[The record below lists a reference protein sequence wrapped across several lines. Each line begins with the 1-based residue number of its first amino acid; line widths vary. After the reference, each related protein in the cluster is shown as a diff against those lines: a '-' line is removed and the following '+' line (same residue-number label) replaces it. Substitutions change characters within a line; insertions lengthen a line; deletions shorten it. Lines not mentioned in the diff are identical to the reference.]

1 MKRFKD
7 FSIKRKLLTGFM
19 AMVFLILLTGAI
31 GIFGMLRISRMDTY
45 LYQNQ
50 MLPVDDLVSLI
61 ESAYQIRVDSRG
73 AIINAGN
80 TNELDKIS
88 SSVAKEYQT
97 FQKHAEVYSELV
109 TNPDS
114 VEILEYATSFM
125 EQNYI
130 PAIEKSIEIAK
141 AGDPKQAYAVIT
153 EYNDGIEEMYVKLDR
168 LVDNRMSSAKETNA
182 SNSASAVILT
192 VILCCFIVA
201 GAGAAIFMGLRIAGM
216 ISKPLGMVVRA
227 ADQIALGQVEIN
239 LSEIDARDETGT
251 LAASFDRM
259 LEGIRGQV
267 EAAATI
273 SEGDFTRKVPL
284 RSQED
289 VLGLALERIRQDLN
303 RTIHAINVAAE
314 QVNTGAEQVSDAAQA
329 LASGATEQSA
339 TVQELS
345 AAIINVA
352 EQAEHNV
359 GNVHDATDHV
369 RAAAES
375 VSVGNEY
382 MGKLNNTIQ
391 EINIAAEKISEITK
405 VIEDIAFQTN
415 ILALNAAIEAARAG
429 DAGKGFAVVAD
440 EVRSLASKSAE
451 AAKQTDELIKQ
462 SVRTALEGVEMS
474 KETSKVLYEVADKA
488 GLVEKSIAKIEQAS
502 IEQAASIEQ
511 INMGLSQV
519 AGVVQ
524 SNAATAEESSAS
536 SEELAAQAQ
545 TLREEVARFKLE
557 AAN

>member
-97 FQKHAEVYSELV
+97 FQKHGEVYSELV

-125 EQNYI
+125 DQKYI
-130 PAIEKSIEIAK
+130 PAIEKSIEMAK
-141 AGDPKQAYAVIT
+141 TGDSKQAYSFIT

-192 VILCCFIVA
+192 VILCGFIVA
-201 GAGAAIFMGLRIAGM
+201 GTGAAIFMGLRISGM
-216 ISKPLGMVVRA
+216 ISKPLGIVVKA
-227 ADQIALGQVEIN
+227 ADQISLGQVEIN
-239 LSEIDARDETGT
+239 LSEIDARDETGI

-267 EAAATI
+267 EAASTI
-273 SEGDFTRKVPL
+273 SEGDFTKNVPL

-369 RAAAES
+369 RSAVES

-488 GLVEKSIAKIEQAS
+488 GMVEKSIAKIEQAS

-511 INMGLSQV
+511 INLGLSQV